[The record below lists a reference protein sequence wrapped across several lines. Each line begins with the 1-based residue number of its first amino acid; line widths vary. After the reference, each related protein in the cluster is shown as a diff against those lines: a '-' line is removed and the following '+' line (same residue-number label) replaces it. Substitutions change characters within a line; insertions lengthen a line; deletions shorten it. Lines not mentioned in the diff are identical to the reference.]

1 MKALRV
7 SIFKDSKIGTCSN
20 NGISERF
27 NEILLLCEDG
37 FVDVNGDEENL
48 CKVDSITFGG
58 RTHYF
63 VRPVAE
69 PTGIGWMSG
78 GSLVYSCDSRF
89 RDLSEYPLCLHDRQ
103 ESAEQYGALSH

>member
-1 MKALRV
+1 MKALRI

-27 NEILLLCEDG
+27 NDILLLCEDG

-48 CKVDSITFGG
+48 CKIDSITFGG
-58 RTHYF
+58 KTHYF

-89 RDLSEYPLCLHDRQ
+89 RELSEYPLCLHDRQ
-103 ESAEQYGALSH
+103 EIAEQYEALSR